1 MARYKPKKKMEFS
14 KKLAVINTVVYLGVL
29 LFSLMFWVLRSNYPE
44 SILGTATA
52 QYATTLSVY
61 MIKAGVEN
69 YQKINVYKGEE
80 YNEHNNI

>member
-14 KKLAVINTVVYLGVL
+14 KKLAVINTIVYLIVL
-29 LFSLMFWVLRSNYPE
+29 LFSSVFWVVKGNYPE
-44 SILGTATA
+44 GILNTATA

-69 YQKINVYKGEE
+69 YQKINVNREE
-80 YNEHNNI
+80 E